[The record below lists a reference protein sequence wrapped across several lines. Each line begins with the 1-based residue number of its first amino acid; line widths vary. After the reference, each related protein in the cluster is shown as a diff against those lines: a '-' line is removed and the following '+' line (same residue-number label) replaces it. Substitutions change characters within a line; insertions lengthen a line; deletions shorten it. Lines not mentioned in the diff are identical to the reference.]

1 MSVQDLIAGVGDRL
15 TPTERRIAEVVSA
28 DATLLAFGTVSD
40 LAERA
45 GTSRPSIVR
54 FAAKLGFSGYSEL
67 QAWVREGVS
76 RQLSSPSARIRRL
89 GGGGSADIRSGI
101 ADAVQRVFDALDAER
116 LAALAAPLVAA
127 RRVWV
132 LSGETSMAGARVLQS
147 GLSMVRSD
155 VHLVHEHSVGRDL
168 CSAAPGDVA
177 VVFDFARY
185 RRSSVTAARALADLG
200 VTIVAMTDGPLS
212 PLASI
217 THLWCELRVPA
228 VGPFDSSVPAVTAA
242 ELLIAQVVN
251 DLGDRARDRIDQ
263 LEALWR
269 ATGTFVDDAARPPLG
284 RRE

>member
-15 TPTERRIAEVVSA
+15 TPTERRIAEVVSR

-54 FAAKLGFSGYSEL
+54 FATKLGFSGYSEL
-67 QAWVREGVS
+67 QAWVRVGVS

-89 GGGGSADIRSGI
+89 DGGSADIRSGI
-101 ADAVQRVFDALDAER
+101 ADAVQRVFDALDPER
-116 LAALAAPLVAA
+116 LADLAAPVVAE

-168 CSAAPGDVA
+168 CSAVASCVLRHPGSGKNVESGAIGIGQRSAPC
-177 VVFDFARY
+177 AREAAQPVPNDGRCRAASGPG
-185 RRSSVTAARALADLG
+185 RRHGRAQ
-200 VTIVAMTDGPLS
+200 
-212 PLASI
+212 I
-217 THLWCELRVPA
+217 T
-228 VGPFDSSVPAVTAA
+228 
-242 ELLIAQVVN
+242 
-251 DLGDRARDRIDQ
+251 
-263 LEALWR
+263 R
-269 ATGTFVDDAARPPLG
+269 ATAEGQASDVRL
-284 RRE
+284 R